1 MGWTH
6 VQIAGHPL
14 PVLVL
19 LHWQM
24 VLLSRPSCPA
34 YHPHP
39 CDPGTH
45 SPLQLSVE
53 MRLYSGKE
61 IKNSYFPYLPFQWPE
76 CRTNGWNSRNYL
88 GLWDKRHI
96 LRMTESP
103 SRRSA
108 CPSYFYEPASSTCS
122 TSGERRNKNQLLTYC
137 YFRFS
142 DTHRPIQP
150 NKFGRTLTCRVVASN
165 RHFLCFSIWMQN
177 IFIALVG

>member
-1 MGWTH
+1 MDIRFGMRWTH

-24 VLLSRPSCPA
+24 VLLSQPSCPA

-45 SPLQLSVE
+45 PPLQLSVE
-53 MRLYSGKE
+53 MRLYPGKE
-61 IKNSYFPYLPFQWPE
+61 IKNSSSPCPPFHWPE
-76 CRTNGWNSRNYL
+76 CRTNGWNSSNYL

-108 CPSYFYEPASSTCS
+108 CPSYFYEHAPSTCS
-122 TSGERRNKNQLLTYC
+122 TSGERGKKKINFSLTVTLG
-137 YFRFS
+137 FL
-142 DTHRPIQP
+142 THTDQP
-150 NKFGRTLTCRVVASN
+150 NLTNLAG
-165 RHFLCFSIWMQN
+165 L
-177 IFIALVG
+177 